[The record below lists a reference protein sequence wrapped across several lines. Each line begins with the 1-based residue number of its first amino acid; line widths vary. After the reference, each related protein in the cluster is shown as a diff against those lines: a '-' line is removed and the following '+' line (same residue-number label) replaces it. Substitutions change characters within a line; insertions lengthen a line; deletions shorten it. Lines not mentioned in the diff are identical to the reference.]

1 MIARRPLLLG
11 LLTLALLIG
20 GFGIWA
26 ATAQI
31 NGAIIAPGMVEVD
44 RNRQI
49 VQHPDGGV
57 VVAIAVQE
65 AQLVQ
70 AGDLLLQLDG
80 RALRSEM
87 SMVNGRLAEVLA
99 ESARLE
105 AERDSLPAP
114 AFPAELESLA
124 QVGVDISRI
133 TLGQTRMFQA
143 RRDSFLRQTE
153 QLEKRSAQI
162 AAQIDGIRAQK
173 QAIQRQ
179 LSLIQQELAVMQG
192 LLDKGLAQAGQVLA
206 LQRQEAQ
213 LIGDS
218 AELAASQAQ
227 AEGRATEVTLE
238 KLRLSA
244 LRQEEANTQLRDM
257 DQTKLD
263 LIERRRVLQNR
274 ILALEIRAPVSG
286 IVLNLQVTT
295 PQSVILPADPLMY
308 IVPQDRPL
316 VVTTQL
322 TPLQIDEVRAGQ
334 SVRVVFPSQQGQERA
349 GRITWVSADA
359 LLDPQSRKF
368 SFRAEIALDQ
378 GPVATSPLMPG
389 MPVEAFIETS
399 ARTPLTY
406 LVEPFT
412 TYFRRAFRES

>member
-87 SMVNGRLAEVLA
+87 SVVNGRLAEVLA

-105 AERDSLPAP
+105 AERDNLPAP
-114 AFPAELESLA
+114 AFPAELASLA

-162 AAQIDGIRAQK
+162 AAQIDGIKAQK

-263 LIERRRVLQNR
+263 LIERRLVLQNR
-274 ILALEIRAPVSG
+274 ILALDIRAPVSG

-295 PQSVILPADPLMY
+295 PHSVILPADPLMY

>member
-87 SMVNGRLAEVLA
+87 SVVNGRLAEVLA

-105 AERDSLPAP
+105 AERDSLPVP
-114 AFPAELESLA
+114 AFPAELASLA

-153 QLEKRSAQI
+153 QLDKRSAQI

-192 LLDKGLAQAGQVLA
+192 LLDKGLAQARQVLA

-263 LIERRRVLQNR
+263 LIERRLVLQNR
-274 ILALEIRAPVSG
+274 ILALDIRAPVSG

-378 GPVATSPLMPG
+378 DPVATSPLMPG

>member
-20 GFGIWA
+20 SFGFWA

-31 NGAIIAPGMVEVD
+31 SGAIIAPGMVEVD
-44 RNRQI
+44 RNRQT
-49 VQHPDGGV
+49 VQHPEGGV
-57 VVAIAVQE
+57 VVTIAVHE
-65 AQLVQ
+65 AQFVQ

-87 SMVNGRLAEVLA
+87 TVVNGRLAEVLA
-99 ESARLE
+99 ERARLE
-105 AERDSLPAP
+105 AERDSLPNLT
-114 AFPAELESLA
+114 FPAQLASLA
-124 QVGVDISRI
+124 QVGVDISRL
-133 TLGQTRMFQA
+133 TLGQTRLFHA
-143 RRDSFLRQTE
+143 RRDSFLRQAE
-153 QLEKRSAQI
+153 QLDKRSAQI
-162 AAQIDGIRAQK
+162 AAQIDGIRGQ
-173 QAIQRQ
+173 QRAIQRQ
-179 LSLIQQELAVMQG
+179 LSLIQEELAVQQA

-213 LIGDS
+213 LIGDRADLS
-218 AELAASQAQ
+218 ASQAQ

-244 LRQEEANTQLRDM
+244 LRQEEANTQLRDL
-257 DQTKLD
+257 DQTRLD
-263 LIERRRVLQNR
+263 LIERRRILQNR
-274 ILALEIRAPVSG
+274 ISAMDIRAPVSG

-295 PQSVILPADPLMY
+295 PQAVILPAAPLMY

-316 VVTTQL
+316 VVTAQL
-322 TPLQIDEVRAGQ
+322 TPLQINEVRAGQ
-334 SVRVVFPSQQGQERA
+334 SVRVVLPSQQGQERT

-368 SFRAEIALDQ
+368 SFRVEVALDQ
-378 GPVATSPLMPG
+378 GPSGAPPLMPG

-399 ARTPLTY
+399 PRTPLAY

-412 TYFRRAFRES
+412 TYFRRAFREG